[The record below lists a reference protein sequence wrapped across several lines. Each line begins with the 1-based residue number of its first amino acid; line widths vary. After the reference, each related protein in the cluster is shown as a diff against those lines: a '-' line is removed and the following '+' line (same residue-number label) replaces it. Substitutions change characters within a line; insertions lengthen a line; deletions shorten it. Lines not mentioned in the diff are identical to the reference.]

1 MLCNKISW
9 KFRFQP
15 LAVKYELSISRPHKV
30 LSIKKVLM
38 SGTRKKMEERLENAR
53 RLVNEDPER
62 L

>member
-1 MLCNKISW
+1 MQQNRLEIYISTISS
-9 KFRFQP
+9 QC
-15 LAVKYELSISRPHKV
+15 ELSISRPHKV
-30 LSIKKVLM
+30 HSIKKVLM